1 MSQTASRGFLNTV
14 RLLQEQS
21 RSLREAFDA
30 TEATQKQ
37 LVKPE
42 QLIELSKK
50 ATEAVKSVRRDKT
63 TS

>member
-1 MSQTASRGFLNTV
+1 MSQTASRRFLNTV

-21 RSLREAFDA
+21 RRLREAFDA
-30 TEATQKQ
+30 TEATQ
-37 LVKPE
+37 LARSE

-50 ATEAVKSVRRDKT
+50 ATEAVESVRRDKT